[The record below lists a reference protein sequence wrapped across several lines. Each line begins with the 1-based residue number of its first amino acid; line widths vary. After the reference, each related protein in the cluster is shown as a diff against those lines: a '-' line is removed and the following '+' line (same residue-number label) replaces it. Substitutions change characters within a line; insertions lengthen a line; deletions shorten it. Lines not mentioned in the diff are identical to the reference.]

1 VTAKIY
7 GHSNRHHRHLSVL
20 LVGTM
25 LGGMPALAVAQR
37 APTAA
42 PIPPAPVPSP
52 VSAPLAPVTI
62 KSINVT
68 GSQRI
73 EPETVRSYVKLRVG
87 GQYTQEAGDE
97 AIRDLF
103 GTELFSDAQIR
114 DENGAIT
121 IIIRENPVI
130 NRIVFEGNKRVKEDK
145 LGKEL
150 KLAPRQIFT
159 RSKVRADIARIIEL
173 YRRQGRFAAT
183 VEPKM
188 VMLDQNRVDVVYE
201 ISEGPK
207 SKVRQIN
214 IIGNEVFGDG
224 RLRSEMVT
232 KRSRFY
238 RFFSSNDSYDP
249 DRLAYD
255 QGKLRQFYLTQG
267 YADFR
272 VVSAVAEL
280 TPDKRDFIITY
291 VVEEGDRYKFG
302 DIAAE
307 SDIRDFKPDTVKSLL
322 PMKKGDFYNA
332 KLVEDTVESV
342 TKTAGLLGYAFAQVD
357 PQFERDKETKT
368 MSLTFR
374 VADAPRVYV
383 ERIDVNGNTLTQ
395 DKVLRREFRVAE
407 GDAFNSFSVK
417 RSEDRIK
424 SLGFFQ
430 EKFEI
435 TQTQG
440 SAPDRIVL
448 QANVEEKSTG
458 ELQLSAGYSSLER
471 FIVNASIKQRNFRGK
486 GQELRASVNYS
497 TYSKS
502 VELGFTEPYLFDK
515 NIALGGDIFRRDLN
529 SFNFNQNGDRNT
541 TYQQVS
547 TGFQLRMGVP
557 ITEFVQAAAR
567 FGVSRDEIT
576 LDRNTY
582 FFDANG
588 TGNLDTCDPL
598 VAGRYLCDAIGNRT
612 TSSIGYSLV
621 YDNLNNYI
629 RPSRGQR
636 VIFSQD
642 FAGLGGDVRYLK
654 SRVEGSKYW
663 NLGRNFIF
671 SVSLEAG
678 HIVSF
683 EKERGPDIDKVR
695 LTDRWF
701 LGEPQIRGFDIRG
714 IGPRVTRTPYDTVTD
729 PVTGAV
735 TSQTLITDENQISD
749 DALGGRYYYRG
760 RAEVEIPLG
769 SGAKELGLRPSIF
782 LDIGAV
788 WGVRAPAL
796 TTFPDRNGDGFFDPI
811 LRPQRD
817 SAGNALFLTPDDPL
831 TTTINESIV
840 TTCPIGTIPTGGT
853 ACPTVGVANNAATQ
867 SFGPFLERFLGN
879 TPRPR
884 VAIGFGVNWN
894 SPFGPFR
901 IDISKVLLK
910 SPGDRTKTLSFNV
923 GTQF

>member
-1 VTAKIY
+1 M
-7 GHSNRHHRHLSVL
+7 GE
-20 LVGTM
+20 
-25 LGGMPALAVAQR
+25 
-37 APTAA
+37 
-42 PIPPAPVPSP
+42 
-52 VSAPLAPVTI
+52 TI
-62 KSINVT
+62 KSIAVT

-73 EPETVRSYVKLRVG
+73 EAETVRSYVRLRVG
-87 GQYTQEAGDE
+87 GLYSQEAGDE
-97 AIRDLF
+97 AIRALF
-103 GTELFSDAQIR
+103 ETELFADAQIR
-114 DENGAIT
+114 DDNGALT

-130 NRIVFEGNKRVKEDK
+130 NRIVFEGNKRIKEDK

-150 KLAPRQIFT
+150 KLAPRTIFT

-188 VMLDQNRVDVVYE
+188 VTLDQNRVDIVYE

-214 IIGNEVFGDG
+214 ILGNEKFSDS
-224 RLRSEMVT
+224 RIRSEMVT

-238 RFFSSNDSYDP
+238 RFFASNDSYDP

-280 TPDKRDFIITY
+280 TPDKRDFIVTY

-302 DIAAE
+302 DVTAE
-307 SDIRDFKPDTVKSLL
+307 SEIRDFKADTVKSLL
-322 PMKKGDFYNA
+322 PMKKGDWYNA
-332 KLVEDTVESV
+332 KAVEDTVESV

-357 PQFERDKETKT
+357 PNFERDKDTKT
-368 MSLTFR
+368 MGITFR

-430 EKFEI
+430 EKLEI

-502 VELGFTEPYLFDK
+502 VEIGFTEPYLFDR
-515 NIALGGDIFRRDLN
+515 NIALGGDIFRKDYN
-529 SFNFNQNGDRNT
+529 SFQFNANGARNT
-541 TYQQVS
+541 TYKQTT
-547 TGFQLRMGVP
+547 TGFQ
-557 ITEFVQAAAR
+557 FR
-567 FGVSRDEIT
+567 FGVPLTEFLSLAGRYGLNYDQIT

-582 FFDANG
+582 FYDPNG
-588 TGNLDTCDPL
+588 TGSPDTCDPL
-598 VAGRYLCDAIGNRT
+598 IAGRYLCDTLGNRV
-612 TSSIGYSLV
+612 TSSLGYSLV

-636 VIFSQD
+636 VVFSQD
-642 FAGLGGDVRYLK
+642 FAGLGGSVKYLK
-654 SRVEGSKYW
+654 TRIEAAKYWDLGRKFIGSLRVEGGYI
-663 NLGRNFIF
+663 L
-671 SVSLEAG
+671 SLEG
-678 HIVSF
+678 N
-683 EKERGPDIDKVR
+683 RGPGLDKIR

-714 IGPRVTRTPYDTVTD
+714 VGPRVVRANYLLDTA
-729 PVTGAV
+729 GAV
-735 TSQTLITDENQISD
+735 SRDANGVALLETDKNRVTD
-749 DALGGRYYYRG
+749 DALGGRAYYLG
-760 RAEVEIPLG
+760 RAELEIPLG

-782 LDIGAV
+782 LDAGAV
-788 WGVRAPAL
+788 FGVTRPTL
-796 TTFPDRNGDGFFDPI
+796 QDYLPGDVRL
-811 LRPQRD
+811 LRPVLDPTSGGRQCI
-817 SAGNALFLTPDDPL
+817 APGPTPTDPQV
-831 TTTINESIV
+831 V
-840 TTCPIGTIPTGGT
+840 TPIPTGGICDT
-853 ACPTVGVANNAATQ
+853 GTSLYQQPISGTGFRE
-867 SFGPFLERFLGN
+867 SFLGDS
-879 TPRPR
+879 PRPR

-910 SPGDRTKTLSFNV
+910 TPGDRTKTLTFNV